1 MNTTLENKAETGAK
15 SGKADATQP
24 WIVPEITVRLQ
35 PEEKDL
41 TLPRHK
47 VKNVQQ
53 LLKVLGIRP
62 CTAIVARGD
71 RLLTPDQPTLPDD
84 RLLVRKVTSSG

>member
-1 MNTTLENKAETGAK
+1 MTDSSCPAAALSEPTASA
-15 SGKADATQP
+15 SDSRV
-24 WIVPEITVRLQ
+24 WDVPEITVRLQ
-35 PEEKDL
+35 PEETDIV
-41 TLPRHK
+41 LPRHK

-62 CTAIVARGD
+62 NTAIVARGD
-71 RLLTPDQPTLPDD
+71 RLLTPDQATVPGD